1 MLLITELE
9 DWLLFNKKDKF
20 DYLPSSS
27 SFSLL
32 YGFSWQREI

>member
-1 MLLITELE
+1 MLLTTELE

-32 YGFSWQREI
+32 HCFSEQRDI